1 MSLQLHE
8 WLNEFIAAH
17 GLDTDVE
24 NTSNEGLYVL
34 SALINDERENDY
46 EKTYRKTYADVKC
59 MTLAEFAK
67 YDHTAR
73 NIVFTPEL
81 NEEDY
86 QLTDFLYERKSGYV
100 IINLRFNSS
109 LPHENMMGMLYNAIE
124 HKNLNMPE
132 GAEAYIE
139 KYGFSLSSVSY
150 FRNILLGDSFVL
162 NAQEKAAFSSYNFE
176 R

>member
-17 GLDTDVE
+17 GLDADVE
-24 NTSNEGLYVL
+24 NTRNEGLYVL
-34 SALINDERENDY
+34 NHLINDEREGYYQRSYGN
-46 EKTYRKTYADVKC
+46 VKC
-59 MTLAEFAK
+59 MTLSEFTA

-73 NIVFTPEL
+73 NIIYTPEL

-124 HKNLNMPE
+124 HKDLNMPE
-132 GAEAYIE
+132 GAEAYID

-150 FRNILLGDSFVL
+150 FRNILLGDNFVL

-176 R
+176 RYQ